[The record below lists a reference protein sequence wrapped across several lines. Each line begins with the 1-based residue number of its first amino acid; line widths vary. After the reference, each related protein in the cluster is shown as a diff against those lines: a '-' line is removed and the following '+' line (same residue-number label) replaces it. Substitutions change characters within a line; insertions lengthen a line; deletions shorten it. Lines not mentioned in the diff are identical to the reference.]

1 MDFLSLITPAYA
13 QGVGDAADP
22 LRSFLVPMVLIFVV
36 FWFLMI
42 RPQQKK
48 QKEHR
53 EMLSQLRRGDQIV
66 TSGGIIGKVTK
77 VISDTELQV
86 EIADEVRVRMARAM
100 VTEVLSRTEP
110 PKAAGD
116 KADAAAMPGAGNSNQ
131 KPSLL
136 GSLFPNLFPKKPKS

>member
-1 MDFLSLITPAYA
+1 MDFLSVITPAYA
-13 QGVGDAADP
+13 QAAGDAADP

-86 EIADEVRVRMARAM
+86 EIADEVRVRVARGM

-110 PKAAGD
+110 AKGAGEKTDAGAPPAAG
-116 KADAAAMPGAGNSNQ
+116 NTNQ
-131 KPSLL
+131 KPSMLAT
-136 GSLFPNLFPKKPKS
+136 LFPNLFSKKPKS